1 MKRAAMLLGLFA
13 LGNALG
19 WSQGTKTKP
28 DQSKPGMTKPDTTK
42 PDSAKQ
48 DTTKTDSPKPVSA
61 LGWLVG
67 GVWTAD
73 ASKLGPGMQRIETR
87 YQWSDNNAYIRFNT
101 HFIFDK
107 GTAKTYD
114 GNFFWSPEQKSLA
127 VWYMDSRNGIT
138 QGPVEIIGDVTKI
151 SFRGP
156 DFEGKVADLQV
167 FVTRKTNDDYRWSVQ
182 EKEGDTSKE
191 LATLEY
197 LRVPGS

>member
-1 MKRAAMLLGLFA
+1 MNRAALLLGALA
-13 LGNALG
+13 LGSALG
-19 WSQGTKTKP
+19 WSRGTEKQTG
-28 DQSKPGMTKPDTTK
+28 QSKPEMSKPDTTK
-42 PDSAKQ
+42 PD
-48 DTTKTDSPKPVSA
+48 TKTEAPKPVSA
-61 LGWLVG
+61 LSWLVG

-114 GNFFWSPEQKSLA
+114 GNFFWNPERKSLA

-138 QGPVEIIGDVTKI
+138 QGPVEINGDVTKI

-167 FVTRKTNDDYRWSVQ
+167 FVARKTNDDYRWSVQ
-182 EKEGDTSKE
+182 EKEGDTWKE
-191 LATLEY
+191 IAALEY